1 MILYGEVDGPQQEKG
16 HVGPWI
22 FRPPHVLDW
31 LEGTMGTFS
40 SGGRRLSVSLSV
52 LVLFSFSSLES
63 HQQMQQKGFFK
74 SQPACCQST
83 ITAKLTRAA
92 DENRFRVTG
101 PECGIKEEL

>member
-1 MILYGEVDGPQQEKG
+1 MG
-16 HVGPWI
+16 HSKRKVMWDPG
-22 FRPPHVLDW
+22 FSSPPHVLDW
-31 LEGTMGTFS
+31 LEGNMGTFS

-92 DENRFRVTG
+92 DENWFCVTG